1 MTELI
6 EASASFAEQPGLR
19 DHATVAGVGSARPGQ
34 GRQEAGALA
43 RPSLRPRTLRYERR
57 RRTGPTRSGERNDC
71 RLLRSWGRRRLPSV
85 RN

>member
-34 GRQEAGALA
+34 GRQEAGA
-43 RPSLRPRTLRYERR
+43 
-57 RRTGPTRSGERNDC
+57 GPAVAEATHAA
-71 RLLRSWGRRRLPSV
+71 V
-85 RN
+85 RATSTNGSHSFG